1 MKVVL
6 GDMAVVMSE
15 LPACVAD
22 AGQFKLRLPKS
33 EDELKSDKTV
43 YDEMKARGL
52 NPRKPNRFK
61 FEHHDM
67 IAATPDGSF
76 AFLPGLW
83 PRVQQELDGAGIKY
97 VLEDLRSQA
106 IRPAPDYSALA
117 GFEARPGQLEAMA
130 LLASSDCGIIKCPTA
145 WGKCQRGDTPI
156 LMYSGECK
164 RADEIVPGDLICGTD
179 GSPRRVLNTCH
190 GYGPMYKY
198 TPVKGRPYYFNGAH
212 QLSLRV
218 SCKRPI
224 TIQGRRCVRG
234 DIVDICIDD
243 YLKLPRSVRHILK
256 AYRSRAEFAPRE
268 APELDPYFVGVY
280 LGDGS
285 RTGAFLAN
293 ADPEILNYCEL
304 YAKSMDWLV
313 TTKVYEGKNCYK
325 QTYTH
330 KPKSEAPV
338 RIIHKFIMDTE
349 RSKIIHPDIKYGSYE
364 VRCAVL
370 AGLLDT
376 DGYTY
381 GGIMEI
387 STKFD
392 TLAEDI
398 LFVARS
404 LGFYASDKYC
414 EKCCTNTGAVGMYH
428 RIKISGDFTV
438 LPLRVP
444 HKIPQTRISPKDV
457 LNVGFTIE
465 RVDDGD
471 YYGFAVDGDHRY
483 LLGDCTVTHNSM
495 VISKICRIY
504 PTLNIVVTTS
514 SSQVV
519 GTLYDRIKQECPG
532 EVGLICGTK
541 NTAAGKRI
549 ICCTLRSLEKVNPED
564 IQLVLVDEV
573 HGVGANQAGLVLSQ
587 FVFARRFGFSASP
600 VRNDGSAKALEAIMG
615 PVILD
620 VSYADAV
627 SSGMVVPL
635 RYVMLPCNRGPEFL
649 RDIVGADGVRHRKGI
664 PDVFRKKFS
673 YWRNSARNRQIASC
687 VQRILEVDP
696 DCQILVIVE
705 TLQHAVLLHQL
716 IPNFLVA
723 HYGASSMD
731 ELADDK
737 KFSHIDLSRY
747 MLKPKEL
754 DRIRGAFAKGTLRR
768 VISTFVFRQGQW
780 PCIKVLNCW
789 KPKRNS
795 AW

>member
-33 EDELKSDKTV
+33 EDELKADKTV

-52 NPRKPNRFK
+52 NPRKPNRFR
-61 FEHHDM
+61 FEQHDM

-97 VLEDLRSQA
+97 VIEDLRSKD

-117 GFEARPGQLEAMA
+117 DAEFRPGQAEALA
-130 LLASSDCGIIKCPTA
+130 LIASSDCGIIKCATA
-145 WGKCQRGDTPI
+145 WGKSFC
-156 LMYSGECK
+156 
-164 RADEIVPGDLICGTD
+164 
-179 GSPRRVLNTCH
+179 
-190 GYGPMYKY
+190 
-198 TPVKGRPYYFNGAH
+198 
-212 QLSLRV
+212 
-218 SCKRPI
+218 
-224 TIQGRRCVRG
+224 
-234 DIVDICIDD
+234 
-243 YLKLPRSVRHILK
+243 
-256 AYRSRAEFAPRE
+256 
-268 APELDPYFVGVY
+268 
-280 LGDGS
+280 
-285 RTGAFLAN
+285 
-293 ADPEILNYCEL
+293 
-304 YAKSMDWLV
+304 
-313 TTKVYEGKNCYK
+313 
-325 QTYTH
+325 
-330 KPKSEAPV
+330 
-338 RIIHKFIMDTE
+338 
-349 RSKIIHPDIKYGSYE
+349 
-364 VRCAVL
+364 
-370 AGLLDT
+370 
-376 DGYTY
+376 
-381 GGIMEI
+381 
-387 STKFD
+387 
-392 TLAEDI
+392 
-398 LFVARS
+398 
-404 LGFYASDKYC
+404 
-414 EKCCTNTGAVGMYH
+414 
-428 RIKISGDFTV
+428 
-438 LPLRVP
+438 
-444 HKIPQTRISPKDV
+444 
-457 LNVGFTIE
+457 
-465 RVDDGD
+465 
-471 YYGFAVDGDHRY
+471 
-483 LLGDCTVTHNSM
+483 
-495 VISKICRIY
+495 ISKLCRMF

-519 GTLYDRIKQECPG
+519 GTLYDRIKQECPD

-549 ICCTLRSLEKVNPED
+549 ICCTLRSLEKVNPEG

-635 RYVMLPCNRGPEFL
+635 KYVMLPCNRGPEFL
-649 RDIVGADGVRHRKGI
+649 RDIVGADGIKHRKGI

-673 YWRNSARNRQIASC
+673 YWRNSARNRQIANC
-687 VQRILEVDP
+687 VHRILEVDP

-737 KFSHIDLSRY
+737 KFSHIDLSKY

-768 VISTFVFRQGQW
+768 VISTFVFRQGVDFKAL
-780 PCIKVLNCW
+780 KVIIRADGRLSEVDGIQIPGRVARLSEGKDCGYIIDLRDTQDEWAQQRAQQREQFYQEQGWTESTIEEMLDDIRRARDKCVTDCTGDVQGNE
-789 KPKRNS
+789 S
-795 AW
+795 EEDSSTA

>member
-1 MKVVL
+1 MHVII
-6 GDMAVVMSE
+6 GDMAVTMSE
-15 LPACVAD
+15 LPTAVAD
-22 AGQFKLRLPKS
+22 IGKYSLRIPKS
-33 EDELKSDKTV
+33 PEEIQKEKEAQQRYT
-43 YDEMKARGL
+43 EHGGRAR
-52 NPRKPNRFK
+52 KINRFR
-61 FEHHDM
+61 FEHHDTIM
-67 IAATPDGSF
+67 MLETGGCV
-76 AFLPGLW
+76 FLPGLW
-83 PRVQQELDGAGIKY
+83 PRMRQALSDNGIQY
-97 VLEDLRSQA
+97 TTEDLRSDKL
-106 IRPAPDYSALA
+106 RPDPDYSILA
-117 GFEARPGQLEAMA
+117 DFEPRPGQLEAMA
-130 LLASSDCGIIKCPTA
+130 LIASSDCGIIKCPTA

-164 RADEIVPGDLICGTD
+164 RADEIVPGDLICGVD

-198 TPVKGRPYYFNGAH
+198 TPTKGRPYYFNGAH

-218 SCKRPI
+218 SYNRPI
-224 TIQGRRCVRG
+224 TIQGRRYVRG
-234 DIVDICIDD
+234 DILDICIDD
-243 YLKLPRSVRHILK
+243 YLRLSKSVKHRLK

-268 APELDPYFVGVY
+268 APKLDPYFVGVY

-285 RTGAFLAN
+285 RTGAVLAN

-304 YAKSMDWLV
+304 YAKSMGWLV
-313 TTKVYEGKNCYK
+313 TTKAYEGKNCYR

-330 KPKSEAPV
+330 KPKSEAPAH
-338 RIIHKFIMDTE
+338 IIHKYIMNTE
-349 RSKIIHPDIKYGSYE
+349 RSRIIHPDIKYGSYD

-381 GGIMEI
+381 GGIMDI
-387 STKFD
+387 VTKFD

-404 LGFYASDKYC
+404 LGFYASDNYC

-444 HKIPQTRISPKDV
+444 HKIPKPRISPKNV

-495 VISKICRIY
+495 VISKLCKIF

-514 SSQVV
+514 STQVV
-519 GTLYDRIKQECPG
+519 GTLYDRIRQDCPG
-532 EVGLICGTK
+532 EVGIISGTK
-541 NTAAGKRI
+541 NTARGKRI
-549 ICCTLRSLEKVNPED
+549 TCCTLKSLTKVNPEE

-600 VRNDGSAKALEAIMG
+600 IRNDGSAIALEAIIG

-627 SSGMVVPL
+627 NAGMVVPL
-635 RYVMLPCNRGPEFL
+635 KYVMLPCTRGPEFL
-649 RDIVGADGVRHRKGI
+649 RDIIGEDGKKHRKSI
-664 PDVFRKKFS
+664 PEVLRKKFS
-673 YWRNSARNRQIASC
+673 YWRNKARNKQIAKC
-687 VQRILEVDP
+687 VQRILEADP
-696 DCQILVIVE
+696 DCQVLVIVE
-705 TLQHAVLLHQL
+705 TLQHAILLHQL
-716 IPNFLVA
+716 LPNFLVA
-723 HYGASSMD
+723 HYGSTNTD
-731 ELADDK
+731 EFKEDK
-737 KFSHIDLSRY
+737 LLCNVDVSKY
-747 MLKPKEL
+747 ALKPKEL
-754 DRIRGAFAKGTLRR
+754 DCIRCAFAKGTLRR
-768 VISTFVFRQGQW
+768 VISTFVFRQGQR

-795 AW
+795 TW